1 MFDDLVWSGGSG
13 VLSCAGH
20 QRFDPVHI
28 QLVDALVRL
37 QFSSLLHVLDRRVIL
52 FLLGMNPRAVP
63 VRNVIPGAVPV
74 SNIVLGIEFDGA
86 IEVSDSPIEIFFF
99 IFGVA
104 APAISLAIFRVAP
117 DIIRK
122 IPDQL
127 VVVGKEELR

>member
-1 MFDDLVWSGGSG
+1 M
-13 VLSCAGH
+13 SCAGH

-37 QFSSLLHVLDRRVIL
+37 QFSSLLHVLDRRFIL
-52 FLLGMNPRAVP
+52 FLVSMN
-63 VRNVIPGAVPV
+63 PGAVPV
-74 SNIVLGIEFDGA
+74 SKMVLGIEFDGA
-86 IEVSDSPIEIFFF
+86 IEVSNSPIPVLFFV
-99 IFGVA
+99 FGVA

-122 IPDQL
+122 VPDQL